1 MTHQQTC
8 GEALVKLLE
17 RRGVDTVFGIP
28 GVHTLEL
35 YRGLAR
41 SSIRHVLVRHEQG
54 AGFMADGYARVS
66 GRPGVCFVI
75 TGPGVTNIATPMGQ
89 AYTDSV
95 PMLVISTVRAT
106 TDMDKYYGRLHEIS
120 DQRAVTT
127 PLCAFAATVL
137 SPEELP
143 GLIDRAFAVFESA
156 RPRPVH
162 IEIPLDVLVAPVGG
176 DWLPAAPATRPRPS
190 GADIEAAAKVLGRA
204 KMPVIIA
211 GGGAC
216 DSGPDLTRVAEL
228 LGAPVVTTAAA
239 KGVMAD
245 DHPLHLGCT
254 LPCMETQELL
264 GEADVVLAIGT
275 ELAETNTWCDRLTL
289 PGAMVR
295 IDIDP
300 AQIDNIYPATA
311 GVIGDAAAALEA
323 LASLLSGGKPNDTA
337 AMEKRVLDIRH
348 AIPKSDPP
356 LKQIH
361 RRVLQAVQANLPET
375 AVFFTDMTQI
385 AYSGNE
391 IFKAPRPR
399 SWFHPNGY
407 GTLGQAM
414 PAAIGAKLAAPSTP
428 MVALVGDAGFQFT
441 VQELAVAAELGL
453 HITIIL
459 WNNDALGQIRDDM
472 VAGGIGKVGVE
483 QLNPDFDL
491 LCQAYRAGYLRPDG
505 LDELAKCLLR
515 TQAEPGL
522 WLIDVRQD
530 VFS

>member
-1 MTHQQTC
+1 MSIKQTC
-8 GEALVKLLE
+8 GEALVSLLE

-35 YRGLAR
+35 YRGLSA

-54 AGFMADGYARVS
+54 AGFMADGYARIS

-106 TDMDKYYGRLHEIS
+106 ADLQKHYGRLHEIS
-120 DQRAVTT
+120 NQRSVTE
-127 PLCAFAATVL
+127 PLCAFAATAM
-137 SPEELP
+137 SPGELP
-143 GLIDRAFAVFESA
+143 DLIDQAFAVFESA

-162 IEIPLDVLVAPVGG
+162 IEIPLDVLAMSVDE
-176 DWLPAAPATRPRPS
+176 DWLPAAPVPKPGLDAAELATAATML
-190 GADIEAAAKVLGRA
+190 GAAKRPA
-204 KMPVIIA
+204 IIA
-211 GGGAC
+211 GGGVCA
-216 DSGPDLTRVAEL
+216 GGENLTRIVEL
-228 LGAPVVTTAAA
+228 LAAPVVTTVAA

-254 LPCMETQELL
+254 LPYDETQKLL
-264 GEADVVLAIGT
+264 EEADVVLAVGT
-275 ELAETNTWCDRLTL
+275 ELAETNTWRDRLTL
-289 PGAMVR
+289 PGALIR

-300 AQIDNIYPATA
+300 RQIENIYAASA
-311 GVIGDAAAALEA
+311 GITGDGAAALEA
-323 LASLLSGGKPNDTA
+323 LAALLSDKQRGDTSA
-337 AMEKRVLDIRH
+337 IEKRVQSIRQG
-348 AIPKSDPP
+348 ITESDNG

-361 RRVLQAVQANLPET
+361 RRVLQILQANLPET

-385 AYSGNE
+385 AYSGCE
-391 IFKAPRPR
+391 IFVSPRPR
-399 SWFHPNGY
+399 SWFHPNGF

-428 MVALVGDAGFQFT
+428 VVALVGDAGFQFT
-441 VQELAVAAELGL
+441 VQELAVAVELDL
-453 HITIIL
+453 HLSIIL

-483 QLNPDFDL
+483 QRNPDFAL
-491 LCQAYRAGYLRPDG
+491 LAEAYGVRYLCPNG
-505 LDELAKCLLR
+505 EEELAEALLL
-515 TQAEPGL
+515 TQAEPGV
-522 WLIDVRQD
+522 WLIEVRQAA
-530 VFS
+530 FS